1 MTLMI
6 LFNEITPC
14 IYWTMFIPYEEY
26 KIYLHDEKKLNS
38 LLSNKKK
45 NWPSINSF

>member
-1 MTLMI
+1 
-6 LFNEITPC
+6 
-14 IYWTMFIPYEEY
+14 MFIPYEEY

-45 NWPSINSF
+45 KLAFYQFILRF